1 MQGLGSSSGGYSNEG
16 GIMPIV
22 TIFIVIVVCGLI
34 WWMVD
39 ALLPIPPVFKT
50 VLKVLIILFLCI
62 WLLSIVGAFG
72 HLGSLR
78 IGR

>member
-1 MQGLGSSSGGYSNEG
+1 
-16 GIMPIV
+16 
-22 TIFIVIVVCGLI
+22 
-34 WWMVD
+34 
-39 ALLPIPPVFKT
+39 LLPIPPVFKT